1 MLDLISTLFRGAN
14 AKATETVTDHFA
26 IDLMNQKIG
35 EAEAGVEGAKQAL
48 AALIIRQRTEQKTL
62 DALEARKAVLES
74 RVREALAAGNEALAL
89 DGANAIADMENEARI
104 RTETLTRLSERVG
117 RLRQSVEKAHRRV
130 ADLRQN
136 AVAARAIDLER
147 RSQRRLNRSLEGGS
161 AINEAEKLIQRVTG
175 QDDPLEQS
183 GVLDE
188 IDNALS
194 HRSADDNLAA
204 AGFGPATK
212 TRAQDVLAR
221 LRNA

>member
-26 IDLMNQKIG
+26 IDLINQKIR
-35 EAEAGVEGAKQAL
+35 EAESGVEGAKHAL
-48 AALIIRQRTEQKTL
+48 AALILRQRAEQKTL
-62 DALEARKAVLES
+62 DTLGVRKAILEN
-74 RVREALAAGNEALAL
+74 RVREALAAGNETLAL
-89 DGANAIADMENEARI
+89 EGANAIAEMENEATI
-104 RTETLTRLSERVG
+104 RAETLARLSERVA

-136 AVAARAIDLER
+136 AMAARAIDLER
-147 RSQRRLNRSLEGGS
+147 RSQRRLNRSLDGGS
-161 AINEAEKLIQRVTG
+161 AIHEAEKLIQRVTD

-194 HRSADDNLAA
+194 HRSAEDNLAA

-212 TRAQDVLAR
+212 TRAQDVLDR

>member
-14 AKATETVTDHFA
+14 AKATEAATDHFA
-26 IDLMNQKIG
+26 IDLINQKIR
-35 EAEAGVEGAKQAL
+35 EAESGVEGAKQAL
-48 AALIIRQRTEQKTL
+48 AALILRQRAEQKTL
-62 DALEARKAVLES
+62 DSLGVRKAILEN
-74 RVREALAAGNEALAL
+74 RVREALAGGNESLAL
-89 DGANAIADMENEARI
+89 EGADAIAAMENEATVRA
-104 RTETLTRLSERVG
+104 ETLARLSERVA

-136 AVAARAIDLER
+136 AMAARAIDLER
-147 RSQRRLNRSLEGGS
+147 RSQRRLNRSLDGGS
-161 AINEAEKLIQRVTG
+161 AIHEAEKLIQRVTD
-175 QDDPLEQS
+175 QDDPLDQS

-194 HRSADDNLAA
+194 HRSAEDNLAA

-212 TRAQDVLAR
+212 TRAQDVLDR

>member
-14 AKATETVTDHFA
+14 AKATEAATDHFA
-26 IDLMNQKIG
+26 IDLINQKIR
-35 EAEAGVEGAKQAL
+35 EAEAGVEGAKHAL
-48 AALIIRQRTEQKTL
+48 AALIIRQRGEQKTL
-62 DALEARKAVLES
+62 DSLGVRKAILEN
-74 RVREALAAGNEALAL
+74 RVREALAGGNESLAL
-89 DGANAIADMENEARI
+89 EGADAIAAMENEATVRA
-104 RTETLTRLSERVG
+104 ETLARLSERVA

-136 AVAARAIDLER
+136 AMAARAIDLER
-147 RSQRRLNRSLEGGS
+147 RSQRRLNRSLDGGS
-161 AINEAEKLIQRVTG
+161 AIHEAEKLIQRVTD
-175 QDDPLEQS
+175 QDDPLDQS

-194 HRSADDNLAA
+194 HRSAEDNLAA

-212 TRAQDVLAR
+212 TRAQDVLDR

>member
-1 MLDLISTLFRGAN
+1 MLDLLSTLFRGAN
-14 AKATETVTDHFA
+14 AKASETVTDHFA
-26 IDLMNQKIG
+26 IDLINQKIR
-35 EAEAGVEGAKQAL
+35 EAESGVEGAKHAL
-48 AALIIRQRTEQKTL
+48 AALIIRQRGEQKTL
-62 DALEARKAVLES
+62 DALGVRKAILEN
-74 RVREALAAGNEALAL
+74 RVREALAAGNETLAL
-89 DGANAIADMENEARI
+89 EGANAIAEMENEATI
-104 RTETLTRLSERVG
+104 RAETLARLSERVA

-136 AVAARAIDLER
+136 AMAARAIDLER
-147 RSQRRLNRSLEGGS
+147 RSQRRLNRSLDGGS
-161 AINEAEKLIQRVTG
+161 AIHEAEKLIQRVTD

-194 HRSADDNLAA
+194 HRSAEDNLAA

-212 TRAQDVLAR
+212 TRAQDVLTR

>member
-26 IDLMNQKIG
+26 IDLINQKIR
-35 EAEAGVEGAKQAL
+35 EAEGGVEGAKHAL
-48 AALIIRQRTEQKTL
+48 AALILRQRAEQKTL
-62 DALEARKAVLES
+62 DTLGVRKAILEN
-74 RVREALAAGNEALAL
+74 RVREALAAGNETLAL
-89 DGANAIADMENEARI
+89 EGANAIAEMENEATI
-104 RTETLTRLSERVG
+104 RAETLARLSERVA

-136 AVAARAIDLER
+136 AMAARAIDLER
-147 RSQRRLNRSLEGGS
+147 RSQRRLNRSLDGGS
-161 AINEAEKLIQRVTG
+161 AIHEAEKLIQRVTD

-194 HRSADDNLAA
+194 HRSAEDNLAA

-212 TRAQDVLAR
+212 TRAQDVLDR

>member
-14 AKATETVTDHFA
+14 AKATEAATDHFA
-26 IDLMNQKIG
+26 IDLINQKIR
-35 EAEAGVEGAKQAL
+35 EAESGVEGAKHAL
-48 AALIIRQRTEQKTL
+48 AALILRQRAEQKTL
-62 DALEARKAVLES
+62 DNLGVRKAILEN
-74 RVREALAAGNEALAL
+74 RVREALAGGNEALAL
-89 DGANAIADMENEARI
+89 EGADAIAAMENEATVRA
-104 RTETLTRLSERVG
+104 EALARLSERVV

-136 AVAARAIDLER
+136 ATAARAIDLER
-147 RSQRRLNRSLEGGS
+147 RSQRRLNRSLDGGS
-161 AINEAEKLIQRVTG
+161 AIHEAEKLIQWVTD
-175 QDDPLEQS
+175 QDDPLDQS

-194 HRSADDNLAA
+194 HRSAEDNLAA

-212 TRAQDVLAR
+212 TRAQDVLDR

>member
-26 IDLMNQKIG
+26 IDLINQKIR
-35 EAEAGVEGAKQAL
+35 EAESGVEGAKHAL
-48 AALIIRQRTEQKTL
+48 AALILRQRTEQKTFDTL
-62 DALEARKAVLES
+62 GVRKAILEN
-74 RVREALAAGNEALAL
+74 RVREALAAGNETLAME
-89 DGANAIADMENEARI
+89 GANAIAEMENEASVRA
-104 RTETLTRLSERVG
+104 ETLARLSDRVA

-136 AVAARAIDLER
+136 AMAARAIDLER
-147 RSQRRLNRSLEGGS
+147 RSQRRLNRSLDGGS
-161 AINEAEKLIQRVTG
+161 AIHEAEKLIQRVTD

-188 IDNALS
+188 IDNSLS
-194 HRSADDNLAA
+194 HRSAEDNLAA
-204 AGFGPATK
+204 AGFGSATK
-212 TRAQDVLAR
+212 TRAQDVLDR

>member
-26 IDLMNQKIG
+26 IDLINQKIR
-35 EAEAGVEGAKQAL
+35 EAEAGVEGAKHAL
-48 AALIIRQRTEQKTL
+48 AALIVRQRAEQKTL
-62 DALEARKAVLES
+62 DTLGVRKAILEN

-89 DGANAIADMENEARI
+89 EGADAIAQMENEMTVRA
-104 RTETLTRLSERVG
+104 ETLARLSERVA
-117 RLRQSVEKAHRRV
+117 RLRQSVEQAHRRV

-136 AVAARAIDLER
+136 AIAARAIDLER
-147 RSQRRLNRSLEGGS
+147 RSQRRLNRSLDGGS
-161 AINEAEKLIQRVTG
+161 AIHEAEKLIQRVTE
-175 QDDPLEQS
+175 QDDPFQQS
-183 GVLDE
+183 SVLDE
-188 IDNALS
+188 IDDALS
-194 HRSADDNLAA
+194 HRSTEDNLAA

>member
-26 IDLMNQKIG
+26 IDLINQKIR
-35 EAEAGVEGAKQAL
+35 EAEGGVEGAKHAL
-48 AALIIRQRTEQKTL
+48 AALILRQRAEQKTL
-62 DALEARKAVLES
+62 DTLGVRKAILEN
-74 RVREALAAGNEALAL
+74 RVREALAAGNETLAL
-89 DGANAIADMENEARI
+89 EGANAIAEMENEATI
-104 RTETLTRLSERVG
+104 RAETLARLSERVA

-136 AVAARAIDLER
+136 AIAARAIDLER
-147 RSQRRLNRSLEGGS
+147 RSQRRLNRSLDGGS
-161 AINEAEKLIQRVTG
+161 AIHEAEKLIQRVTD

-194 HRSADDNLAA
+194 HRSAEDNLAA

-212 TRAQDVLAR
+212 SRAQDVLDR